1 MGEGSFLDI
10 ILLAMVAAF
19 VFLRLRSVLGRRT
32 GHERR
37 RGGMLGMGGNESEG
51 EGKVVQLP
59 ERGKANGADAN
70 REAAKVWADDSPAG
84 AGLTRIKIADPGFEP
99 DTFIDGSRAAYE
111 MIVASYASGDR
122 DSLRMLLADDVY
134 ENFVGAI
141 DEREANGQTQETTIV
156 SLDNAEIVD
165 ADLNGRI
172 AEVTVKFT
180 SQMSSA
186 LLDAQGEVLP
196 GQSTAPREVTDVW
209 TFGRDTGSRDP
220 NWQLIE
226 TRSED

>member
-1 MGEGSFLDI
+1 MGEGNFLDI

-37 RGGMLGMGGNESEG
+37 RGGMLGMGGNQD

-70 REAAKVWADDSPAG
+70 HEAAQVWADDSPAG

-99 DTFIDGSRAAYE
+99 ETFVDGSRAAYE
-111 MIVASYASGDR
+111 MIVSAYASGDR
-122 DSLRMLLADDVY
+122 ESLRMLLADEVY

-141 DEREANGQTQETTIV
+141 DEREAQGQTQESTIV
-156 SLDNAEIVD
+156 SLDDAEIVD

-209 TFGRDTGSRDP
+209 TFGRDTGSGDP